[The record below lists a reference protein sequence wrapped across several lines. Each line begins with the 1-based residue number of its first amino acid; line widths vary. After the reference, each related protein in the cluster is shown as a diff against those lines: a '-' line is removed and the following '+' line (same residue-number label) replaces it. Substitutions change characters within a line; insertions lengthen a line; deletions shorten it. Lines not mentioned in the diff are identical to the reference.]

1 MEATTI
7 KLDQKTKRD
16 LDKFKEHKTE
26 TYDEVIR
33 KVIYIANTSK
43 DNPEL
48 SQETVRGIEKA
59 RERIRKGHFI
69 NEQDAKKK
77 LGL

>member
-43 DNPEL
+43 DNPGL